1 MGLTPQHF
9 HTIPTSCAILLP
21 LTQYA
26 LCCVQRRVVEGSG
39 VSSGAWEGSA
49 FCCAWR
55 VSYVEVCYNV
65 VAILSMAVMAVCRN
79 YIA

>member
-1 MGLTPQHF
+1 M
-9 HTIPTSCAILLP
+9 
-21 LTQYA
+21 
-26 LCCVQRRVVEGSG
+26 EGSG

-55 VSYVEVCYNV
+55 VSYVEVCCNV